1 MMLTLYTIH
10 FIVNHVL
17 GVLDQINYCLGD
29 LPLYL
34 FFNKGCILMNLTRID
49 HNSFYTLTSSNFFG
63 LPVTKVSTGLE
74 LEVSRLLEEAATV
87 LITALKDHVHTQRSM
102 EERDVRMR
110 ITPIQHYVTSNQV
123 AKKNG

>member
-1 MMLTLYTIH
+1 MMLNLYTIH
-10 FIVNHVL
+10 FIVNDH
-17 GVLDQINYCLGD
+17 CLGH
-29 LPLYL
+29 LCHL
-34 FFNKGCILMNLTRID
+34 FFNKGVYPHNLTRIA
-49 HNSFYTLTSSNFFG
+49 HNNFYTLTSSNFFG
-63 LPVTKVSTGLE
+63 LPVTNVSTGLE

-110 ITPIQHYVTSNQV
+110 ITPIRHYVTLNQV